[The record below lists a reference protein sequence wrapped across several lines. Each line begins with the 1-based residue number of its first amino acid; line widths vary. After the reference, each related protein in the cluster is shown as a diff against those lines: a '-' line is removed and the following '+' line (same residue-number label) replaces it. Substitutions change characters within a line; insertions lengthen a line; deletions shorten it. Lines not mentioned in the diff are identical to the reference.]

1 MAVLEGMDK
10 ILNIINKFLEDYDI
24 TAYWNEDF
32 EAVCDENKI
41 GFTLAPTQE
50 DLNYFMNDAQSRYS
64 FVQADPML
72 WLLFHEVGHIMT
84 NDQWTVE
91 ELEYF
96 EYQKEQMSYIED
108 DQMRNDWY
116 HALPDEFAATRWAA
130 FFMYENKEKVQAFW
144 EELQPAILEFYFTHE
159 LSNDED

>member
-10 ILNIINKFLEDYDI
+10 ILNIINKFLEDYDV

-72 WLLFHEVGHIMT
+72 WLLFHFLTSPFGIDTLGNCETMIPNAFHQNFYLKNT
-84 NDQWTVE
+84 FSLRLHATV
-91 ELEYF
+91 LIF
-96 EYQKEQMSYIED
+96 LSPTAQKIKYRHST
-108 DQMRNDWY
+108 
-116 HALPDEFAATRWAA
+116 EFFKRKN
-130 FFMYENKEKVQAFW
+130 F
-144 EELQPAILEFYFTHE
+144 
-159 LSNDED
+159 